1 MIPVLPERR
10 VPNMHRRTRQLI
22 YALVAVSLVL
32 PMQSPPLWGNPDGE
46 FKAYVLDAEKK
57 TVESIVLPAGTISG
71 SVNLEKTPTLMA
83 FSPDGSRL
91 LVFEYDEKERL
102 AERRQKGL
110 PIARFGKPNSLS
122 IFNTRDMK
130 QVARIDNIGWNAVA
144 HPYLLWPRAEINAMW
159 DSSGRLMTMLAWG
172 VKDKNP
178 EIVQLDIVKGAI
190 AGRRPIPC
198 KPGEV
203 DPIIRISG
211 DRAAVLYGKRAP
223 DNKAGSNHSL
233 ILINLANL
241 ADSKEISLPGVPREM
256 AASAD
261 GDHVYVLADD
271 GNKIKDPGQA
281 HLHIVSATQ
290 HSLVQSIDGGYS
302 LIDVLT
308 DTATGL
314 TLVSRIGKSGTSTL
328 FAFQQDSKKAE
339 IEIPDVIM
347 QATLAPKTRR
357 LYLVCYDSVQV
368 IDLVTL
374 KLVGSIATPHR
385 TRGFWESGSK
395 ERPPSTLAFNSR
407 ENVAVLG
414 YAGDDESSVLDLEN
428 FKVKGMI
435 DITSGLRAFGTI
447 MAVAMVTGAIAG
459 AGSAFAG
466 VPVAPAVMPQ
476 GPAIQ
481 YATSI
486 VDPSDQHVYMMMMAR
501 VYVADLKTFKQIA
514 AIRLPFNSHY
524 GFMPPTVPG
533 QKPLLYVVG
542 SHIGFTSK
550 ASYRMEVVDLT
561 TNEQLRDQKW
571 LAHSLYTP
579 DRKYAINFD
588 LDNVY
593 LLDGAT
599 LSTIKT
605 IGGMKEPRQILL
617 APPADTGEK

>member
-1 MIPVLPERR
+1 MNLRARQWICVL
-10 VPNMHRRTRQLI
+10 I
-22 YALVAVSLVL
+22 ALSLVL
-32 PMQSPPLWGNPDGE
+32 PLQTPLLWGNPDGE

-57 TVESIVLPAGTISG
+57 TVESIALPSGTISE

-122 IFNTRDMK
+122 IFDARDLK
-130 QVARIDNIGWNAVA
+130 PIARIEDIGWNAVA

-159 DSSGRLMTMLAWG
+159 DSSGRLMTILAWG

-178 EIVQLDIVKGAI
+178 EIVQLDIIKGAI
-190 AGRRPIPC
+190 AGRRLLPC

-203 DPIIRISG
+203 DPILRISG
-211 DRAAVLYGKRAP
+211 DRAAVLYGKRAQ
-223 DNKAGSNHSL
+223 DKKAIGGHCL
-233 ILINLANL
+233 ILINLTNL
-241 ADSKEISLPGVPREM
+241 ADSKEISLPGVPLEM

-261 GDHVYVLADD
+261 GDHVFVLADD

-281 HLHIVSATQ
+281 HLHIVSAAQ
-290 HSLVQSIDGGYS
+290 HSLAQSIDGGYS
-302 LIDVLT
+302 LVDALT
-308 DTATGL
+308 DPATGL
-314 TLVSRIGKSGTSTL
+314 TLISRIGKTGTSTL
-328 FAFQQDSKKAE
+328 FAFQQDRKKAE

-347 QATLAPKTRR
+347 QANLAPKTRR

-368 IDLVTL
+368 IDLGTL
-374 KLVGSIATPHR
+374 KLAGSIPTPHR

-395 ERPPSTLAFNSR
+395 ERPPSTLAFDSR
-407 ENVAVLG
+407 ESLAVLG

-435 DITSGLRAFGTI
+435 DIISGLRAFGTI

-466 VPVAPAVMPQ
+466 VPVAPAVVAP

-481 YATSI
+481 YATSVI
-486 VDPSDQHVYMMMMAR
+486 DPSDQYVYMMMMAR
-501 VYVADLKTFKQIA
+501 VYVADLKTLKKVA

-524 GFMPPTVPG
+524 GFMPPTAPG
-533 QKPLLYVVG
+533 QKPVLYVVG

-571 LAHSLYTP
+571 LAHCLYTP

-588 LDNVY
+588 FDNIY

-617 APPADTGEK
+617 APPANTGEK